1 MRALIQRVTK
11 GSVSIDGKIV
21 GEIGPGLVI
30 LFGVTHSDTEKDAV
44 YLAEKVAN
52 LRIFCDE
59 EGKMNRSLIESGGDA
74 LVVSQFTLYGDC
86 RKGRRPGF
94 SEAAL
99 PAQAIPLYEK
109 FVALM
114 KEHLGKDVPTGEFGA
129 DMLVALENDGPV
141 TFMVESK

>member
-1 MRALIQRVTK
+1 
-11 GSVSIDGKIV
+11 
-21 GEIGPGLVI
+21 
-30 LFGVTHSDTEKDAV
+30 
-44 YLAEKVAN
+44 
-52 LRIFCDE
+52 
-59 EGKMNRSLIESGGDA
+59 MNRSLIESGGEA